1 MYHLAFAALSIA
13 MATSNLCAAS
23 LRISPTVVEFKDTQ
37 SSQSLSVYNQSA
49 EPTRLQA
56 RIFQWK
62 QENGKDV
69 LVPSSDLVVSPPIM
83 TLNQATS
90 YNYRIVRLNKAPIQ
104 GQESYRLIL
113 DELPKPADPQKP
125 NEGLNLLLRLS
136 LPIFITNPTSKIDL
150 KWKFTQDLGQT
161 YISID
166 NLGNRN
172 AYLSDL
178 KIVDSE
184 TKEEYTVAMSTL
196 SGYILGGQKKDYT
209 TPKNFVA
216 KPNHP
221 YALVFKVN
229 GAKSQL

>member
-1 MYHLAFAALSIA
+1 MYRLALVASLFTFT
-13 MATSNLCAAS
+13 TSSLCAAS

-69 LVPSSDLVVSPPIM
+69 LLPSSDLVVSPPIM

-113 DELPKPADPQKP
+113 DELPKPADPQKA

-136 LPIFITNPTSKIDL
+136 LPIFITQPTSKVDL
-150 KWKFTQDLGQT
+150 NWKITQDLGQT
-161 YISID
+161 YVSIQ
-166 NLGNRN
+166 NAGNRT

-178 KIVDSE
+178 QLIDLE
-184 TKEEYTVAMSTL
+184 TKEEYNISMNTL
-196 SGYILGGQKKDYT
+196 SGYILGAQKKDYSV
-209 TPKNFVA
+209 PKAFDF
-216 KPNHP
+216 KPNHR
-221 YALVFKVN
+221 YALSFKVN